1 MNTNDKETKMEHP
14 NKDMI
19 VAWASGEKLQFKH
32 PLWDSWRDWD
42 CDFTR
47 FPDLLV
53 RADGVHEWRVK
64 PKVTFCEERGYK
76 VGDRFLVAAGCD
88 PDLFPPKENE
98 WCSFSMI
105 VELCRDDGS
114 VTPLFA
120 ILEPSQHREAG
131 RRTYVHLDNVKKI
144 ELFEKEK

>member
-1 MNTNDKETKMEHP
+1 MNTEDNKVAHP

-32 PLWDSWRDWD
+32 PLWDNWRDWD

-76 VGDRFLVAAGCD
+76 VGDRFLVDASCD
-88 PDLFPPKENE
+88 FSLFPPKEDE
-98 WCSFSMI
+98 CAFSMI
-105 VELCRDDGS
+105 VELSVDDGS
-114 VTPLFA
+114 AIPLFA
-120 ILEPSQHREAG
+120 ILVPTQHRRAG
-131 RRTYVHLDNVKKI
+131 ERIYIHVDNVKKI
-144 ELFEKEK
+144 ELFGKEK

>member
-1 MNTNDKETKMEHP
+1 MNTKDTKVAHP

-32 PLWDSWRDWD
+32 PLWDNWRDWD

-53 RADGVHEWRVK
+53 RADADHEWRLK

-76 VGDRFLVAAGCD
+76 VGDRFLADASCD
-88 PDLFPPKENE
+88 FGLFPSKEKE
-98 WCSFSMI
+98 CVFSMI
-105 VELCRDDGS
+105 VELCFDDGS
-114 VTPLFA
+114 MIPQFK
-120 ILEPSQHREAG
+120 ILVPTQHRRAG
-131 RRTYVHLDNVKKI
+131 ELIFIHLNNVKKI
-144 ELFEKEK
+144 ELFGEEK